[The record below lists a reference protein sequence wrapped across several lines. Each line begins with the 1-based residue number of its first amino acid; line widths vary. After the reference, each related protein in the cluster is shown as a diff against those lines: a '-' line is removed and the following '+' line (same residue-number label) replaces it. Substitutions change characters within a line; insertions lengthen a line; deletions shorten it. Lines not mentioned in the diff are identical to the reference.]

1 MVAFPTMEAFFPT
14 LISLL
19 LLFSSIACF
28 NTTFADSQAATIA
41 FKFVESSFGHESP
54 TIIPQQ
60 HSRDVKIPN
69 PCLRNA
75 YTAIQALKKAIHSD
89 PKNFTG
95 NWVGSDVC
103 SYNGIFCAAVD
114 DNSSH
119 EVVASV
125 DLNSA
130 ELEGFL
136 PDELGLLADIA
147 VFHANSNRFHGS
159 VPDSLAGLKRVVEFD
174 VSNNR
179 LAGGFPKAALQM
191 PALRYLDLRFNGFDG
206 PLPPELFDKGLDA
219 LFLNNN
225 RFHSD
230 LPENFGNL
238 TASVAVLANNYLAGC
253 IPKSIG
259 KMRHLNE
266 LVLTNN
272 RLDGCLPAET
282 GMLSYLT
289 VFDVGFNLLS
299 GFLPESLA
307 GLRNLE
313 ELHVSHNLLIGAVPK
328 GVCKL
333 PKLAN
338 FTFSHNYFNEDSR
351 ECARRKE
358 GRSYLI
364 LRATAFRRRCNREQQ
379 RRVLRLQIGR
389 STARSSSVGTHRAV
403 SLCRHRSM

>member
-1 MVAFPTMEAFFPT
+1 MEAFFPT
-14 LISLL
+14 LIS
-19 LLFSSIACF
+19 FSY
-28 NTTFADSQAATIA
+28 
-41 FKFVESSFGHESP
+41 SSPPSHVSTLPSRTPTPLRSP
-54 TIIPQQ
+54 ST
-60 HSRDVKIPN
+60 
-69 PCLRNA
+69 
-75 YTAIQALKKAIHSD
+75 
-89 PKNFTG
+89 
-95 NWVGSDVC
+95 
-103 SYNGIFCAAVD
+103 
-114 DNSSH
+114 
-119 EVVASV
+119 SV

-206 PLPPELFDKGLDA
+206 PCRRSFSTRGLTPY
-219 LFLNNN
+219 
-225 RFHSD
+225 

-307 GLRNLE
+307 
-313 ELHVSHNLLIGAVPK
+313 VPK

-351 ECARRKE
+351 ECARRK
-358 GRSYLI
+358 GRKKLFDFASNC
-364 LRATAFRRRCNREQQ
+364 FSEKMQQ
-379 RRVLRLQIGR
+379 RTAEACSPFTNRSVDCEKFKCGYASSRFAMPPPQYVNLTPPPPEAAVLPPAEEFSYA
-389 STARSSSVGTHRAV
+389 STPPPEFHVY
-403 SLCRHRSM
+403 